1 MNTEQ
6 KDIEKSVALQDKPI
20 QSAGTI
26 PNLADWRFNRYLT
39 MQLLPLF
46 YLLLLLGALVTIG
59 SIVLLCFYYVSMLA
73 GLIALILSPIVFL
86 ITFAVIRAA
95 LEYLIMA
102 HRIMRIIERMDAL
115 PTQVTDLSTRVDRIT
130 RHVDQLIEHVDDIHA
145 SMMDAQPLFKSAG
158 LLSRL
163 LRRNRTDQG
172 N

>member
-20 QSAGTI
+20 QPAGAI

-46 YLLLLLGALVTIG
+46 YLLLILGALVTIG
-59 SIVLLCFYYVSMLA
+59 GIVLLCFYYVSMLA
-73 GLIALILSPIVFL
+73 GLIALVLSPIVFL
-86 ITFAVIRAA
+86 VTFAVIRAA

-115 PTQVTDLSTRVDRIT
+115 PTQVTDLSARVDRIT
-130 RHVDQLIEHVDDIHA
+130 GHVDQLIEHVDDIHA

-163 LRRNRTDQG
+163 LGRNRTDRE